1 MNRRTY
7 GLILQ
12 LVTLTVV
19 ACFAYFLFQT
29 TSYNLAKAQITTGF
43 GFLSQPS
50 GFDIG
55 FSFIPYDSSDTYLR
69 VFIVGVLNTLFV
81 SVVSIF
87 FCTLIGFVFGV
98 AQLSSNKLTV
108 FMAKLYVESVR
119 NVPLLLHI
127 VFWYFIILHLFPS
140 VSDSWKFLD
149 MTYINQR
156 GLYLPNVDFVM
167 GGTSTL
173 FLSLAIVCSLVWSVK
188 KKKQYYA
195 LTGKRKSVMPLVFLL
210 AGIAVTGLWFFNF
223 LNIEVALP
231 NAGKFNISGGIN
243 IVPELFA
250 LVIGLSLYHG
260 AFFAEY
266 VRAGL
271 LSVDKGQTEAAYAS
285 GLTPWRTMREI
296 IIPQAMKVIIPS
308 YISNNLNI
316 FKNSSL
322 GAAIAF
328 PELVNVFLGTS
339 LNQTGNAVEI
349 VLMSMLFY
357 FSISMII
364 SITLN
369 IYNRRIQIIER

>member
-1 MNRRTY
+1 MDKRTY
-7 GLILQ
+7 GIIIQIAILAI
-12 LVTLTVV
+12 VV
-19 ACFAYFLFQT
+19 GLAYFLFQT
-29 TSYNLAKAQITTGF
+29 TSDNLARAEITTGF
-43 GFLSQPS
+43 GFLNQPS

-55 FSFIPYDSSDTYLR
+55 FSFIPYDSSDTYLK
-69 VFIVGVLNTLFV
+69 VFTVGILNTLFV
-81 SVVSIF
+81 SVLSIF
-87 FCTLIGFVFGV
+87 FCTIIGFVFGI

-108 FMAKLYVESVR
+108 FMAKFYVETVR
-119 NVPLLLHI
+119 NIPLLLHI
-127 VFWYFIILHLFPS
+127 VFWYFLILHVFPS
-140 VSDSWKFLD
+140 VSDSWKFLNLS
-149 MTYINQR
+149 YVNQR
-156 GLYLPNVDFVM
+156 GLYLPSVGFIL
-167 GGTSTL
+167 GTLGTILLSILIVFSIL
-173 FLSLAIVCSLVWSVK
+173 FAVK
-188 KKKQYYA
+188 RKKQHYV
-195 LTGKRKSVMPLVFLL
+195 LTGKRKSIFPSLFLL
-210 AGIAVTGLWFFNF
+210 TTTIFLGLWCVDILNF
-223 LNIEVALP
+223 DIDFPKV
-231 NAGKFNISGGIN
+231 GKFNITGGLN

-266 VRAGL
+266 VRSGL

-285 GLTPWRTMREI
+285 GMTPWRTMREI

-339 LNQTGNAVEI
+339 LNQTGNAIEI

-357 FSISMII
+357 FTVSMII

-369 IYNRRIQIIER
+369 IYNRRIQLIER

>member
-1 MNRRTY
+1 MNKRIY
-7 GLILQ
+7 GIILQ
-12 LVTLTVV
+12 IVILAIVV
-19 ACFAYFLFQT
+19 GLAYFLFQT
-29 TSYNLAKAQITTGF
+29 TSDNLARAEITTGF
-43 GFLSQPS
+43 GFLNQPS

-69 VFIVGVLNTLFV
+69 VFTVGILNTLFV
-81 SVVSIF
+81 SVLSIF
-87 FCTLIGFVFGV
+87 FCTIIGFLFGV
-98 AQLSSNKLTV
+98 AQLSTNKLTV
-108 FMAKLYVESVR
+108 FMAKLYVETVR
-119 NVPLLLHI
+119 NIPLLLHI
-127 VFWYFIILHLFPS
+127 VFWYFIILHVFPS
-140 VSDSWKFLD
+140 VSDSWRFLD
-149 MTYINQR
+149 LSYVNQR
-156 GLYLPNVDFVM
+156 GLYLPSVGFIL
-167 GGTSTL
+167 GTIGTIL
-173 FLSLAIVCSLVWSVK
+173 MSLLIVFSIFFAVK
-188 KKKQYYA
+188 RKRQHYA
-195 LTGKRKSVMPLVFLL
+195 LTGKRKSIFPNLFLL
-210 AGIAVTGLWFFNF
+210 TAIIILGLWCVDILNF
-223 LNIEVALP
+223 DIELP
-231 NAGKFNISGGIN
+231 RAGKFNITGGLY

-266 VRAGL
+266 VRSGL

-285 GLTPWRTMREI
+285 GMAPWRTMREI

-357 FSISMII
+357 FTVSMII
-364 SITLN
+364 SIVLN
-369 IYNRRIQIIER
+369 IYNRRIQLIER

>member
-7 GLILQ
+7 GIILQ
-12 LVTLTVV
+12 LVTLVV
-19 ACFAYFLFQT
+19 VVCCAYFLFQT
-29 TSYNLAKAQITTGF
+29 TSHNLAKAQITTGF

-69 VFIVGVLNTLFV
+69 VFVVGALNTLFV
-81 SVVSIF
+81 SALSIF
-87 FCTLIGFVFGV
+87 FCTIIGFVFGV

-108 FMAKLYVESVR
+108 FMAKLYVETVR
-119 NVPLLLHI
+119 NIPLLLHI
-127 VFWYFIILHLFPS
+127 VFWYFIILHVFPS
-140 VSDSWKFLD
+140 VAKSWQILD
-149 MTYINQR
+149 LSYINQR
-156 GLYLPNVDFVM
+156 GLYLPSVGF
-167 GGTSTL
+167 TLSTISSI
-173 FLSLAIVCSLVWSVK
+173 FLSGFIVCFAVWAIK
-188 KKKQYYA
+188 NKRRHYA
-195 LTGKRKSVMPLVFLL
+195 LTGKRKSVFPIVFLFTVI
-210 AGIAVTGLWFFNF
+210 IAIGLWSFG
-223 LNIEVALP
+223 LLRADVELP
-231 NAGKFNISGGIN
+231 IVGKFNISGGIY

-308 YISNNLNI
+308 YISNNLNV

-357 FSISMII
+357 FTISMII
-364 SITLN
+364 SIVLN